1 MLSDHKKKIHAPLMD
16 KKSYST
22 ISLLQSAQCY
32 LNIHEALKIPKQQ
45 VPYPANQAYYIIYLF
60 LFYSY
65 QLFL

>member
-1 MLSDHKKKIHAPLMD
+1 MD